1 MATAH
6 RLKKLKEQYHEYP
19 DDMFAETRMSLG
31 EHIEELRYRMIAALK
46 WLLFFLVIGFILDA
60 IGGAV
65 GNDKI
70 GVGKPMLKVITEPVE
85 TQARDFYYRRAR
97 KIADEKLATI
107 RKTDPAQIT
116 AVREKLERNGNN
128 PRPRS
133 EDERALLMGEA
144 REMPIVFVEVK
155 ELEPVFGQAKPD
167 APAEIGF
174 KLKVYPAYIS
184 SMSDQ
189 GQALLGS
196 KKYLSTLSAQEAF
209 VVYFKV
215 SILCGIVLAS
225 PFIFYQFWAF
235 VGAGLYPHE
244 KKYVY
249 IFFGPSLI
257 LFIAG
262 VLLCQFFVLPGAVK
276 ALLAFN
282 EMLGFDPDIRL
293 HEWLSLAIILP
304 LVFGI
309 SFQTPLVMVFLN
321 RIGLFTAQDY
331 LTKWRFACFV
341 IAVFAALVTP
351 TPDAIT
357 MLYLFVPMFAL
368 YLLGILICH
377 LFPGFD
383 PNEMEEAET
392 AEEVAV

>member
-60 IGGAV
+60 VGGSL
-65 GNDKI
+65 GNEKI

-85 TQARDFYYRRAR
+85 TQARDFYYRRAL
-97 KIADEKLATI
+97 KNANEKLATLH
-107 RKTDPAQIT
+107 RTDAAEI
-116 AVREKLERNGNN
+116 AVIREKLMKNGNSL
-128 PRPRS
+128 RDLT
-133 EDERALLMGEA
+133 EDERRKLVGEP
-144 REMPIVFVEVK
+144 REMPVFVERK
-155 ELEPVFGQAKPD
+155 ELDSLIGPAKTGEPQEV
-167 APAEIGF
+167 GF

-184 SMSDQ
+184 S
-189 GQALLGS
+189 LGS
-196 KKYLSTLSAQEAF
+196 EGEGLIEGKQYLSTLSVQEGF

-249 IFFGPSLI
+249 IFFGPSLL
-257 LFIAG
+257 LFITG
-262 VLLCQFFVLPGAVK
+262 VLLCQFLVLPGAVK

-331 LTKWRFACFV
+331 LTKWRFACFI

-383 PNEMEEAET
+383 PNEVEEAET

>member
-1 MATAH
+1 MATAD
-6 RLKKLKEQYHEYP
+6 RLKKLKSQVPEYP
-19 DDMFAETRMSLG
+19 DDVFAETRMSLG

-46 WLLFFLVIGFILDA
+46 WLLFFLIIGFILDG
-60 IGGAV
+60 IGGAI
-65 GNDKI
+65 GNKKI
-70 GVGKPMLKVITEPVE
+70 GIGKPMLEVITDPVE
-85 TQARDFYYRRAR
+85 SQAKAFYARRNEAT
-97 KIADEKLATI
+97 AVDKLAEIAKSTPEEI
-107 RKTDPAQIT
+107 QAIQKKYKDADYDVT
-116 AVREKLERNGNN
+116 ALTKDERNK
-128 PRPRS
+128 
-133 EDERALLMGEA
+133 LLGTPE
-144 REMPIVFVEVK
+144 EMPVLVPVK
-155 ELEPVFGQAKPD
+155 AFEPVFGPAKPGSPD
-167 APAEIGF
+167 VVSF
-174 KLKVYPAYIS
+174 KLQVYPAQFSY
-184 SMSDQ
+184 MSNK
-189 GQALLGS
+189 GETLLGS
-196 KKYLSTLSAQEAF
+196 KKYLSTLSVQEGF

-249 IFFGPSLI
+249 LFFGPSLG

-262 VLLCQFFVLPGAVK
+262 VLLCQFLVLPGAVK

-293 HEWLSLAIILP
+293 HEWLSLAIVLP

-321 RIGLFTAQDY
+321 RIGLFTAHDY
-331 LTKWRFACFV
+331 LTKWRFACFI

-351 TPDAIT
+351 TPDVIT
-357 MLYLFVPMFAL
+357 MLYLFIPMFSL
-368 YLLGILICH
+368 YLIGILFCH

-383 PNEMEEAET
+383 PNAEQDVEA